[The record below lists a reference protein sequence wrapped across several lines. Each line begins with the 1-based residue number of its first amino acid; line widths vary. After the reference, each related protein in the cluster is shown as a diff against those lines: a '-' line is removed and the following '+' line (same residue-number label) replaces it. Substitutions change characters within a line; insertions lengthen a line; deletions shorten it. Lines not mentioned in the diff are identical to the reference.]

1 LQGRDDVK
9 WEYRIVHVVDSKVED
24 RDSTAN
30 LATTSWF
37 LLTFADGKRP
47 GSLGGTTEYESQ
59 SPTDSGL
66 PFDEAVVRCD
76 GSQFQPDRG
85 SGHQRE

>member
-1 LQGRDDVK
+1 MSLLGGRQSIGALRPRLVT
-9 WEYRIVHVVDSKVED
+9 E
-24 RDSTAN
+24 
-30 LATTSWF
+30 ATGTCKGGWF

-47 GSLGGTTEYESQ
+47 GSLGGTTECESQ
-59 SPTDSGL
+59 SLTDSGL

-85 SGHQRE
+85 SGHQPE